1 MVAPMGVIGIL
12 MAMLS
17 VGTPN
22 ELLDYMDTAAYWKM
36 KNVAVVS
43 VETMTAELEEVK
55 ATGDIDA
62 LIKQLGD
69 ADFGKRE
76 AAQKGVSL
84 NKAIIS
90 LLERAVGTK
99 SVEKKKRVLYSD
111 LDHLAGL
118 WSREEAAS
126 FDKTLKAQRKVDAEL
141 WKKSK

>member
-1 MVAPMGVIGIL
+1 MKQITIRGI
-12 MAMLS
+12 
-17 VGTPN
+17 PD
-22 ELLDYMDTAAYWKM
+22 E
-36 KNVAVVS
+36 VS
-43 VETMTAELEEVK
+43 RTVQK
-55 ATGDIDA
+55 
-62 LIKQLGD
+62 
-69 ADFGKRE
+69 E

-84 NKAIIS
+84 NKAIVS

-99 SVEKKKRVLYSD
+99 PAEKKKPILYND